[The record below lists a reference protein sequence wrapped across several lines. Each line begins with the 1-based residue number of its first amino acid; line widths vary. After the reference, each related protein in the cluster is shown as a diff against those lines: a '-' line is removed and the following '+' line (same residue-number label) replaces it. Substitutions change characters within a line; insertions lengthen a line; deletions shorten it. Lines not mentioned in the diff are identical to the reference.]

1 MKETSNVIELI
12 KYGDTV
18 KQRGTKIMLTM
29 NYLGDLE
36 TDTTT
41 FKSQIPLLEKRI
53 CHLSQ

>member
-12 KYGDTV
+12 KYGNTV
-18 KQRGTKIMLTM
+18 KQRGTNIILTM

-36 TDTTT
+36 TDTTAV
-41 FKSQIPLLEKRI
+41 KSQIPLLEKWI